1 MRKEVT
7 NQELQNITDNA
18 QKLGEKIIE
27 AAAELEAKTPSIIYA
42 CMSVALFITKRAV
55 ASGIVDVENAIPMA
69 EKAFKDFIYDDLQEF
84 IDNYEK
90 QQENG

>member
-7 NQELQNITDNA
+7 DQYVQNIMDNA

-27 AAAELEAKTPSIIYA
+27 AAAELEAKTPSVIYA

-55 ASGIVDVENAIPMA
+55 ASGIIDVENAIPMA
-69 EKAFKDFIYDDLQEF
+69 ERAFKDFIYDDLLEF
-84 IDNYEK
+84 IDNYK
-90 QQENG
+90 K